1 MKSQKLRSLLAIAIA
16 GLICTAL
23 YAADAK
29 APATAPSTQPAKSV
43 NNTATNKAIEIQ
55 AAAAFNRGD
64 YALALPLLEKLQ
76 IQLKDDPARLGQVEE
91 QLRIARKAV
100 EKAAN
105 NATPTPLPSDQS
117 ARAAPGPR
125 GRGPPP
131 PRPRRRAPPAPPARP
146 GTPPDPSQPPTSPEQ
161 RKPHPA
167 PKADQIYSTT
177 IKELGNFEY
186 DAAKG
191 GNIPDDVKRLSGHPI
206 RLQGYM
212 IPLDQAENI
221 TQFALVPSLF
231 ACCFGQP
238 PQIQHTIVVT
248 CPKGKAVSYYPD
260 EILVEGNLKVEEK
273 KDDGYVVSLF
283 EVDVTSVKPAPK

>member
-1 MKSQKLRSLLAIAIA
+1 MNHPTRLAAVLTLSLGSFLLTPAF
-16 GLICTAL
+16 
-23 YAADAK
+23 AADTK
-29 APATAPSTQPAKSV
+29 APTTAPSTQPAKSV
-43 NNTATNKAIEIQ
+43 NTTATNKAIEIQ
-55 AAAAFNRGD
+55 ATSAFNRGD

-76 IQLKDDPARLGQVEE
+76 AQLKDDPARLGQVEE
-91 QLRIARKAV
+91 QIRIARKSLENKTGPSKVPAIDP
-100 EKAAN
+100 AALAN
-105 NATPTPLPSDQS
+105 PDQTATS
-117 ARAAPGPR
+117 A
-125 GRGPPP
+125 
-131 PRPRRRAPPAPPARP
+131 
-146 GTPPDPSQPPTSPEQ
+146 EQ

-167 PKADQIYSTT
+167 PKPGEVYAVM
-177 IKELGNFEY
+177 IKDLGNFEY
-186 DAAKG
+186 DASKG
-191 GNIPDDVKRLSGHPI
+191 GNIPDDVKRLSGSPI
-206 RLQGYM
+206 RIQGYM

-260 EILVEGNLKVEEK
+260 EIIVEGKLKVEEK